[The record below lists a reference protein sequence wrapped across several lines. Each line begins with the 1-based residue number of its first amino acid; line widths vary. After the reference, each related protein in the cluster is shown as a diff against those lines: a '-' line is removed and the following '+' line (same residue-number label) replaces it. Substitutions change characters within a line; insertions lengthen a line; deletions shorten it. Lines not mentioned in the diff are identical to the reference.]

1 MGAYSSSRYPP
12 QQTFG
17 VEDHEIL
24 DDSIH
29 ADMLNLTKAALV
41 CSDRVVTV
49 SPTFAKEMA
58 TEDGGCGF
66 DAYARRKANA
76 IPHRLDGVLNGI
88 DEKIWDPMLDSL
100 IFRNYSRM
108 DFEEGKQENK
118 AALQRIM
125 GLDEDPSVPVISFIG
140 KLTLQKGI
148 DIVGA
153 VLQWLLEDTEYK
165 DGRVQM
171 IMMGDGFGIK
181 ERGPAELVK
190 RAELM
195 YPGRAL
201 GFVGFDE
208 NLEHQ
213 IIAGCDLLLM
223 PSRYEPCGMQQ
234 MYAQLYGTLPI
245 ATDIGGLKDSV
256 KSIEDVG
263 AKHATGF
270 KVVPREDFS
279 LKEERHGPSGAGT
292 EQLFKDEILRAL
304 ALFFKQRHVFA
315 QMQNNAMRSDF
326 YWLRAMD
333 EYEEIIDDTLEMHW
347 QQC

>member
-1 MGAYSSSRYPP
+1 
-12 QQTFG
+12 
-17 VEDHEIL
+17 
-24 DDSIH
+24 
-29 ADMLNLTKAALV
+29 
-41 CSDRVVTV
+41 
-49 SPTFAKEMA
+49 
-58 TEDGGCGF
+58 
-66 DAYARRKANA
+66 
-76 IPHRLDGVLNGI
+76 
-88 DEKIWDPMLDSL
+88 MLDSL

-245 ATDIGGLKDSV
+245 ATEIGGLKDSV

-279 LKEERHGPSGAGT
+279 LKEERHGPSGAG
-292 EQLFKDEILRAL
+292 
-304 ALFFKQRHVFA
+304 
-315 QMQNNAMRSDF
+315 
-326 YWLRAMD
+326 
-333 EYEEIIDDTLEMHW
+333 
-347 QQC
+347 